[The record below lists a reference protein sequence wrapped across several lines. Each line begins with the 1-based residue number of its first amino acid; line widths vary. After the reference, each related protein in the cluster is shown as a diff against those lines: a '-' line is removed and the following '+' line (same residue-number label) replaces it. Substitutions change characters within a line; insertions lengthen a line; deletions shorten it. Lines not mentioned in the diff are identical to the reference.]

1 MLKDA
6 LGSETVHR
14 KTQVE
19 PGKARARYFYLR
31 HALVQAHDRS
41 HDGKPEACASLAART
56 PFVDPIEAFEQ
67 MRQVLFRNTLAW
79 IAYAEPDVLLLTVNL
94 HHYSLPLW
102 AVANGVGEQIREAAE
117 FGKNRTLS
125 RLGLSAFP
133 VPLLPIR
140 DLGSNG
146 TKTQRRPAAN
156 VQLKYTST
164 GRQSAHWHR
173 VRLGPLSA
181 LSDA

>member
-102 AVANGVGEQIREAAE
+102 AVANGVGEQIGHCPLNHQAIA
-117 FGKNRTLS
+117 LDH
-125 RLGLSAFP
+125 P
-133 VPLLPIR
+133 V
-140 DLGSNG
+140 SVM
-146 TKTQRRPAAN
+146 TCSKYCSMASCFKTYQ
-156 VQLKYTST
+156 
-164 GRQSAHWHR
+164 
-173 VRLGPLSA
+173 
-181 LSDA
+181 

>member
-1 MLKDA
+1 MSIESQL
-6 LGSETVHR
+6 
-14 KTQVE
+14 VE
-19 PGKARARYFYLR
+19 MIA
-31 HALVQAHDRS
+31 S
-41 HDGKPEACASLAART
+41 SLAKAEKA
-56 PFVDPIEAFEQ
+56 FVKDFVGDGRE
-67 MRQVLFRNTLAW
+67 
-79 IAYAEPDVLLLTVNL
+79 
-94 HHYSLPLW
+94 
-102 AVANGVGEQIREAAE
+102 NGQ
-117 FGKNRTLS
+117 NRTLS